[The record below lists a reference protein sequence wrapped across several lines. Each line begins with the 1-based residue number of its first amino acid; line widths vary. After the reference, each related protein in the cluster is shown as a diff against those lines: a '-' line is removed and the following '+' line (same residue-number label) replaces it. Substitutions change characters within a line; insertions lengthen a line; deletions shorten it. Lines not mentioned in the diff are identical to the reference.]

1 MKAKGTYFLDSYLAN
16 KARAKPDD
24 RARAPRRRS
33 ALSHPLSHSAF
44 PARAPPDRQRGLQQG
59 LLQQRPLDPA
69 PRRALRQRTL
79 AGGGAQAMPL
89 WVWLTCRSIMSPVV
103 WARCRMCV
111 CVLCACSYDLSE
123 ASRCDGR
130 KVDCACTVKKSNT
143 DRNFLYRDRK
153 LYSVVEC
160 DHSERPQSSA
170 FRYLLSIHASLR
182 LTPQRSALILDGASN
197 TAYCSGL
204 KVSLLSLGRLA
215 SVGASLL
222 EDGAGIV
229 ESGGARPAR
238 SEKVP

>member
-89 WVWLTCRSIMSPVV
+89 WVWLTCRSKMSPVV

-111 CVLCACSYDLSE
+111 CVLCACSYDLSG

-130 KVDCACTVKKSNT
+130 KVDCACTVKKSKRIGT
-143 DRNFLYRDRK
+143 SYGFICRDRK

-160 DHSERPQSSA
+160 DHSERPQSSSLQIPSLNTCVA
-170 FRYLLSIHASLR
+170 TPHA
-182 LTPQRSALILDGASN
+182 TAVRSNSRR
-197 TAYCSGL
+197 CFQH
-204 KVSLLSLGRLA
+204 SLLLRAESQPPLA
-215 SVGASLL
+215 RA
-222 EDGAGIV
+222 AGQRR
-229 ESGGARPAR
+229 AP
-238 SEKVP
+238 

>member
-143 DRNFLYRDRK
+143 DRNFLYAATGNSTQLSSVTTRRDHN
-153 LYSVVEC
+153 LL
-160 DHSERPQSSA
+160 A

-197 TAYCSGL
+197 TAIAQG
-204 KVSLLSLGRLA
+204 
-215 SVGASLL
+215 
-222 EDGAGIV
+222 
-229 ESGGARPAR
+229 
-238 SEKVP
+238 